1 MLSVSLKCRIRTS
14 ASLFADD
21 HTTVSLQR
29 TQPLQN
35 PPPYRKFS
43 EIRRPYF
50 YSHIFY
56 HSFIFILV
64 NFLNIGLLISFSS
77 IFRAVFRICL
87 HPVLLICYSFCIC
100 ILWSSFLYFC
110 HQIRLCMKMST
121 FLLCCLH
128 LFYSWFIMIQDYIL
142 VILLWYMAILSPIR
156 HLWCL
161 NTLLRQ
167 KGQKRAPRSRNC
179 TGRCTKII
187 LHARHLG
194 LFRAIFLHY
203 SLNIRTLCIFIKIRH
218 FSVFYWFLR
227 NRPVK

>member
-1 MLSVSLKCRIRTS
+1 MLSVSLKCRICTS

-21 HTTVSLQR
+21 HTTVSVQR

-43 EIRRPYF
+43 EIRRSYF

-64 NFLNIGLLISFSS
+64 NFLNTRLFISFLSL
-77 IFRAVFRICL
+77 FWAVFRIYL
-87 HPVLLICYSFCIC
+87 HPVLLIFYSFCIY

-110 HQIRLCMKMST
+110 HQIRLCMKMSA

-128 LFYSWFIMIQDYIL
+128 LFYSWFIIIQDYMF
-142 VILLWYMAILSPIR
+142 VILLWYMAIFPSIR
-156 HLWCL
+156 HPWCL

-167 KGQKRAPRSRNC
+167 KGQKIAPRSRNC
-179 TGRCTKII
+179 TGRCTEIS

-194 LFRAIFLHY
+194 LFRAIFLRY
-203 SLNIRTLCIFIKIRH
+203 SLNIRSLCIFIKIRH